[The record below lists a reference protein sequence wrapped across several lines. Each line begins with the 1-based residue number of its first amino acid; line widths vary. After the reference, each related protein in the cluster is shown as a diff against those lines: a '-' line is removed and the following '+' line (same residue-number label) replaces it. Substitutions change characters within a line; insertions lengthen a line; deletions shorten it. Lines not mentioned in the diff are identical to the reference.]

1 MVLLSKTASKNDFGS
16 QEVPEQEKPAL
27 SLSDW
32 GTSQGPKSVLKAV
45 SLKSG
50 IYLLF

>member
-1 MVLLSKTASKNDFGS
+1 MVLLSETAFKNDFGP
-16 QEVPEQEKPAL
+16 QEVLEQEKSAL

-32 GTSQGPKSVLKAV
+32 GTSQGSKSVSKAV

-50 IYLLF
+50 I